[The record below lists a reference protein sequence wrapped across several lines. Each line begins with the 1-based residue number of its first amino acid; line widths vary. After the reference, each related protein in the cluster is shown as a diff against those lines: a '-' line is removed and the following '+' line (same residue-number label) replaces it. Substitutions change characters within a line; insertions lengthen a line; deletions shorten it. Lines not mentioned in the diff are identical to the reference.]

1 MVRGLVCWLVLNF
14 WGGSY
19 VTQALVLAALRPE
32 GW

>member
-1 MVRGLVCWLVLNF
+1 MVRNLVCWLVLNF

-19 VTQALVLAALRPE
+19 VSKALVLRELRPE